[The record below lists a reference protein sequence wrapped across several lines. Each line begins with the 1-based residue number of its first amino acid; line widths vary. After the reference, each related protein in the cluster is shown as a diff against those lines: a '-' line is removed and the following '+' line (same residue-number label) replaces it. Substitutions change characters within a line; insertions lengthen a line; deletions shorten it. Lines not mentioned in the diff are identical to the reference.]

1 MTITLPQH
9 LVTLLVGGSLCMAVV
24 GVFAFYLAATEQKGA
39 EAFVATVATFAAFY
53 GVGWLVLRFL

>member
-1 MTITLPQH
+1 
-9 LVTLLVGGSLCMAVV
+9 MAVV